1 MIVVH
6 VMFLSSSLP
15 GSLMGSRHSLVES
28 AAGEDTEGQVES
40 DDRDL
45 DGECRG
51 VAEVYC
57 ICTFIAS

>member
-1 MIVVH
+1 
-6 VMFLSSSLP
+6 
-15 GSLMGSRHSLVES
+15 MGSRHSLVES